1 MEQKQMMVFAVHGNI
16 GCGKSTLLRTASA
29 SASASVCENVTVVPE
44 PIDKWCS
51 TYADGKSMLEA
62 FYEDKR
68 GTALAFQ
75 MYVLLT
81 QKRAYA
87 EATRTAPERS
97 IVLMER
103 GAWESVDPMSQL
115 MFDEGYMNSIE
126 WALYKDWRGE
136 LCDNANANSNPSGI
150 VYLRTLP
157 DKCALRIQAR
167 NRPEEAEVD
176 MEYLQRVHDVH
187 ERMLVDLVDN
197 HQVPVLVL
205 DGSRDPAELAAEVV
219 DWVTSL
225 KASQSS
231 PSSDCAL

>member
-1 MEQKQMMVFAVHGNI
+1 MIFAVHGNI
-16 GCGKSTLLRTASA
+16 GCGKSTLLRAASA
-29 SASASVCENVTVVPE
+29 FENIIVVPE

-87 EATRTAPERS
+87 EAIRAAPEKS

-126 WALYKDWRGE
+126 WAVYKDWRGE
-136 LCDNANANSNPSGI
+136 LGDSASPSGI

-167 NRPEEAEVD
+167 NRPEEAVVD
-176 MEYLQRVHDVH
+176 VEYLQRVHKVH
-187 ERMLVDLVDN
+187 ERMLTEAEAR
-197 HQVPVLVL
+197 HQVPVLIL
-205 DGSRDPAELAAEVV
+205 DGSRDPVKLAAEVIA
-219 DWVTSL
+219 WATCL
-225 KASQSS
+225 QSQQSPSS
-231 PSSDCAL
+231 PSSDCPL